1 MDGVGGFDPKH
12 PNKSTNYIYLI
23 GNEKLSADLLE
34 VSRSANDRLRE
45 GKLEL
50 TPGPRFN
57 SDQLSFESQLVPYV
71 YFSSGLTEH
80 YHQTSDEPIT
90 IDYDHLARVTRLIFG
105 TAWEIANRDTTPPL
119 ADRERLVVTGYV
131 CPPCPFQCDD
141 QVYTHPGECPVCGM
155 VLAPSTKR
163 SDLR

>member
-50 TPGPRFN
+50 T
-57 SDQLSFESQLVPYV
+57 
-71 YFSSGLTEH
+71 
-80 YHQTSDEPIT
+80 
-90 IDYDHLARVTRLIFG
+90 
-105 TAWEIANRDTTPPL
+105 
-119 ADRERLVVTGYV
+119 
-131 CPPCPFQCDD
+131 
-141 QVYTHPGECPVCGM
+141 
-155 VLAPSTKR
+155 
-163 SDLR
+163 